1 MLFTAETQRRT
12 RALATAASLASL
24 TLPEIVLLP
33 LCARASGVEKTAS
46 RRLAACI
53 LYFIDRE

>member
-1 MLFTAETQRRT
+1 LT

-33 LCARASGVEKTAS
+33 LCAKAGGAEKTAS
-46 RRLAACI
+46 RTLATYI